1 MSINLI
7 PTLSNT
13 LKRAYQQLETH
24 SDSAK
29 FDAELLLA
37 KVLNKDRSYLYTW
50 PENILS
56 TEQQQA
62 FEELIQ
68 ARIKGKAVAYLVGE
82 QAFWTLN
89 LQVTP
94 DTLIPRPETELLI
107 ETALEYYSTQASLSI
122 LDLGTGSGAIA
133 LALASE
139 FPHSQVLAVDIS
151 PAALKVAQHNAHT
164 HQLDNVEF
172 LHSSWFNQIPA
183 QQFDL
188 IISNPP
194 YIEANDPHLQ
204 QGDLRYEPSIAL
216 ASGFD
221 GYDAIQE
228 IIQNSPTYLKPQS
241 YLMLEHG
248 YQQAATTRHYLSQA
262 NFEDIQSRQ
271 DLAKHERITI
281 GRLPTN

>member
-1 MSINLI
+1 MTAN
-7 PTLSNT
+7 PVRTLSNV
-13 LKRAYQQLETH
+13 LKHAYQQLDTH

-29 FDAELLLA
+29 FDAELLLT

-50 PENILS
+50 PENVLS
-56 TEQQQA
+56 TEQQQT
-62 FEELIQ
+62 FEQLIQ
-68 ARIKGKAVAYLVGE
+68 ARIQGQAVAYLVGE

-89 LQVTP
+89 LKVTP

-107 ETALEYYSTQASLSI
+107 ETALEHYATQASLSI

-151 PAALKVAQHNAHT
+151 PAALKVAQHNAQT

-172 LHSSWFNQIPA
+172 LHSSWFSQIPA

-194 YIEANDPHLQ
+194 YIESEDPHLQ
-204 QGDLRYEPSIAL
+204 QGDLRYEPQIAL
-216 ASGFD
+216 ASGID

-228 IIQNSPTYLKPQS
+228 IIQNSPTYLKPQAH
-241 YLMLEHG
+241 LMLEHG

-262 NFEDIQSRQ
+262 NFEDIQSLK
-271 DLAKHERITI
+271 DLAQHERITI
-281 GRLPTN
+281 GRLPAN

>member
-1 MSINLI
+1 MTIHRPL
-7 PTLSNT
+7 TLSNA
-13 LKRAYQQLETH
+13 LKRAYQQLETQ

-37 KVLNKDRSYLYTW
+37 KVLDKDRSYLYTW

-56 TEQQQA
+56 IEQQQT

-68 ARIKGKAVAYLVGE
+68 ARIQGQAVAYLVGE

-89 LQVTP
+89 LKVTS

-107 ETALEYYSTQASLSI
+107 ETALEYYSTEASLSI

-151 PAALKVAQHNAHT
+151 PAALKVAQHNAYA
-164 HQLDNVEF
+164 HQLDNVQF
-172 LHSSWFNQIPA
+172 LHSSWFSQIPA

-194 YIEANDPHLQ
+194 YIESDDPHLQ
-204 QGDLRYEPSIAL
+204 QGDLRYEPQIAL
-216 ASGFD
+216 ASGID

-228 IIQNSPTYLKPQS
+228 IIQNSSAYLKPQA

-248 YQQAATTRHYLSQA
+248 YQQAARTQHYLSQA
-262 NFEDIQSRQ
+262 NFEAIQSRQ
-271 DLAKHERITI
+271 DLAKYERITI

>member
-1 MSINLI
+1 MLTNSI

-13 LKRAYQQLETH
+13 LKHAYQQLKTH

-29 FDAELLLA
+29 FDTELLLA

-50 PENILS
+50 PENVLS
-56 TEQQQA
+56 MEQQQA
-62 FEELIQ
+62 FEQLIQ
-68 ARIKGKAVAYLVGE
+68 ARIQGQAVAYLVGE

-89 LQVTP
+89 LKVTS

-107 ETALEYYSTQASLSI
+107 ETALEYYSTQARLSI

-151 PAALKVAQHNAHT
+151 PAALTVAQYNAQS
-164 HQLDNVEF
+164 HQLDNVKF
-172 LHSSWFNQIPA
+172 LHSSWFSQIPA
-183 QQFDL
+183 QKFDL

-194 YIEANDPHLQ
+194 YIESDDPHLQ
-204 QGDLRYEPSIAL
+204 QGDLRYEPQIAL
-216 ASGFD
+216 ASGID

-228 IIQNSPTYLKPQS
+228 IIQNSPSYLKPQA

-248 YQQAATTRHYLSQA
+248 YQQATTTQHYLSQK
-262 NFEDIQSRQ
+262 NFEDIQSRK

-281 GRLPTN
+281 GRLPAN